1 MSMNNKVL
9 IIGGNSG
16 IGKSIVEQLK
26 AKGSYEI
33 ITASRNN
40 EEGGENHHNLD
51 ILEDSPEFPLIEGP
65 LSALIYCPGSIQL
78 KPFKQL
84 TLESFRSDMEINTI
98 GLVKALQHYE
108 KALKEGGASIVA
120 FSTVAVSQGM
130 PFHSSVAMA
139 KGALEGLI
147 KSLAAEWAPSVRLN
161 VIAPSLTET
170 PMAARLLRN
179 EKQIT
184 ASNERHPLKRIGKP
198 EDVANAA
205 VFLIEDQ
212 SSWITGQIFHVDGG
226 MSAIKI

>member
-1 MSMNNKVL
+1 MNMNNKVL

-16 IGKSIVEQLK
+16 IGKSIVELLE
-26 AKGSYEI
+26 AKGSYHI
-33 ITASRNN
+33 ITASRNDT
-40 EEGGENHHNLD
+40 GGAPNHHDLD
-51 ILEDSPEFPLIEGP
+51 ILEESPDFPSIEGP

-84 TLESFRSDMEINTI
+84 ALDTFRSDLEINTL

-108 KALKEGGASIVA
+108 KELKEGNASVVA
-120 FSTVAVSQGM
+120 FSTVAVEQGM

-139 KGALEGLI
+139 KGALEGFV

-161 VIAPSLTET
+161 AIAPSLTDT

-179 EKQIT
+179 EKQRS
-184 ASNERHPLKRIGKP
+184 ASEERHPLKRIGTP

-205 VFLIEDQ
+205 VFLIEEQ
-212 SSWITGQIFHVDGG
+212 SSWITGQVFHVDGG